1 MKPTDFKEAVP
12 HSTAQS
18 ERMPYSCT
26 IACAAP
32 KILEAIPSA
41 GTCVPKLCVDSGLHR
56 HPHICT
62 PPLLIWPRCPV
73 CRKDAYLKKIA
84 LHGKKVHEC
93 F

>member
-1 MKPTDFKEAVP
+1 MKPMDFKEAEP

-41 GTCVPKLCVDSGLHR
+41 GTCVPKLCVDSGCKPESTHMHTTTADLVKMS
-56 HPHICT
+56 C
-62 PPLLIWPRCPV
+62 LS
-73 CRKDAYLKKIA
+73 
-84 LHGKKVHEC
+84 
-93 F
+93 